1 MLAKCVSCGSELPEN
16 VKFCVMCGA
25 SIAPVKSYETNITP
39 LGTEPLFTPEPVDV
53 YGKTEVLTSDP
64 LDTND
69 LPAKAGATAKVPEPA
84 TDPLKYNTQA
94 TTIPVATDPLK
105 YQTKET
111 SLPTAAIQRKSP
123 LKMVAIAAVIL
134 LVGSV
139 AASLYFA
146 SGNSSNNAVEP
157 VATPSPIAEATP
169 SLVAEASPNATPAPA
184 NSVMP
189 NKAQNAP
196 SPLPTGSNQK
206 VENVPAPQPA
216 NEVADGKTKPV
227 PTSTPAPPASTP
239 VVTKTETAPAVP
251 AAEHIQRGLKAK
263 SPASAL
269 VEYQAAL
276 RADPANKDVHYL
288 MGLAYQQ
295 LGQSEQAV
303 AAYRKCTSGP
313 YAAVAAQHVK
323 KLDKDSKKSK
333 Y

>member
-1 MLAKCVSCGSELPEN
+1 MVAKCASCGSELPEN

-39 LGTEPLFTPEPVDV
+39 LGTEPLIRQDTVDV
-53 YGKTEVLTSDP
+53 YGKTEVLASDP

-69 LPAKAGATAKVPEPA
+69 LPAKKNSTAKVPEPE

-111 SLPTAAIQRKSP
+111 AIPTAAMQRKSP
-123 LKMVAIAAVIL
+123 LKMAALTAVIL
-134 LVGSV
+134 LGGVA
-139 AASLYFA
+139 AASLYF
-146 SGNSSNNAVEP
+146 SSRNSSNNSIEP
-157 VATPSPIAEATP
+157 VVTPSPTAEATPGLIAEATP
-169 SLVAEASPNATPAPA
+169 NATPLPA
-184 NSVMP
+184 NP
-189 NKAQNAP
+189 GTPGKAQAVP
-196 SPLPTGSNQK
+196 SPTASNEK
-206 VENVPAPQPA
+206 AANVPAPQSAAQVAEVVTRPA
-216 NEVADGKTKPV
+216 

-239 VVTKTETAPAVP
+239 VVTKTETTTAVS

-269 VEYQAAL
+269 AEYQAAL

-295 LGQSEQAV
+295 LGQQDQAV

-313 YAAVAAQHVK
+313 YASVAAQHVK